1 MNSIRKIGDI
11 VEIGQTI
18 QLYPS
23 EKWIF
28 LISLQ
33 RIYIMIGYSV
43 PSKKSIEYP
52 EKYPALKYDI
62 ISCHVPENRIYSG
75 ILYPMI
81 YILYKTDFQS
91 FQVVGIVSDM

>member
-1 MNSIRKIGDI
+1 MALLKLAKIF
-11 VEIGQTI
+11 

-28 LISLQ
+28 FISLQ
-33 RIYIMIGYSV
+33 RIYIVIGYSV

-52 EKYPALKYDI
+52 KKYPALKYDI

-75 ILYPMI
+75 IFYHMI
-81 YILYKTDFQS
+81 YILYKSGYVCGKIYKLFTND
-91 FQVVGIVSDM
+91 VITG